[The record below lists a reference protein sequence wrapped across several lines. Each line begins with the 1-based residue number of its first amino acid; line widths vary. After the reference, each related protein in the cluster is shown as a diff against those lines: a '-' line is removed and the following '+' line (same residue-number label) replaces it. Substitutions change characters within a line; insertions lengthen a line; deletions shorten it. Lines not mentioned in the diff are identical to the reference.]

1 MHSRIPTLL
10 ALLSSAVTIFL
21 LSSCQSPVY
30 PSPNAWGSFK
40 CAASAGVGLRP
51 FVGWS
56 VVESS
61 ARSQA
66 ISKCRDKT
74 GSSACQVLRCVDE
87 S

>member
-1 MHSRIPTLL
+1 MYSRMLITLL
-10 ALLSSAVTIFL
+10 SGVSIFL
-21 LSSCQSPVY
+21 LSSCQGPAY
-30 PSPNAWGSFK
+30 PPPNAWGSFK
-40 CAASAGVGLRP
+40 CIASAGGGLQP

-66 ISKCRDKT
+66 INKCRDKT
-74 GSSACQVLRCVDE
+74 GSDACQVLRCINE